1 MNYLK
6 KIRLEKNM
14 TQEALAAQSKVGR
27 STISEIENDHTQDPG
42 VYVAQDLAKTLGV
55 TVSDI
60 FPPELR
66 LAPNEKPV
74 G

>member
-1 MNYLK
+1 
-6 KIRLEKNM
+6 M
-14 TQEALAAQSKVGR
+14 TQEALATQSNVGR

-60 FPPELR
+60 FPPGIE
-66 LAPNEKPV
+66 V
-74 G
+74 GTK